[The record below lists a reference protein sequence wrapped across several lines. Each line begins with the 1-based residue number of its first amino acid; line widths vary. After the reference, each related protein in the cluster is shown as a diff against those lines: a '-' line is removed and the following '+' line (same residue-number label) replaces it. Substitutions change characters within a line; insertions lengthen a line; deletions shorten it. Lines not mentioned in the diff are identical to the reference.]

1 MLLLNPEPSG
11 SSPPRKQHVLR
22 AALILVSGAIFDRAG
37 APSSL
42 DGPSRLPSGGSAADL
57 DHLECR
63 QCGTDLFDFAAPL
76 HKKRPG
82 GMLRP
87 GGALKPMG
95 IISHMKKNE
104 PAAEGETEPVV
115 GGRTVDLD
123 AMPSDTGPAD
133 PDAEGY
139 SGPHRPA
146 STKQILGKRV
156 KIHHLKNPHVRAVAV
171 PCTPCMLSV

>member
-1 MLLLNPEPSG
+1 MLLGPKPSRFN
-11 SSPPRKQHVLR
+11 PPRTQVALRTVLV
-22 AALILVSGAIFDRAG
+22 LVSGAIFDLAG

-76 HKKRPG
+76 HRKRPG

-87 GGALKPMG
+87 GGVLKPMG
-95 IISHMKKNE
+95 IISHIKQNQ
-104 PAAEGETEPVV
+104 PASEGKTEPVV

-133 PDAEGY
+133 PGAEGY
-139 SGPHRPA
+139 SGLHRPS

-156 KIHHLKNPHVRAVAV
+156 KIHHLKNPHVRAVA
-171 PCTPCMLSV
+171 